1 LFNLYIERVCRS
13 ELTMFETK
21 YFLGCE
27 DSHMPSQDRLFTI
40 GVILIGLIATALLA
54 LALFD

>member
-1 LFNLYIERVCRS
+1 
-13 ELTMFETK
+13 MFETK